1 MQFNELLQRPMFAL
15 GLLAL
20 GMGIIPLNDAII
32 KLLSGDLPLAEIVTV
47 RAVMG
52 LVLVGIFSDG
62 IFRMFALSAKA
73 FWLFVGRGMCLV
85 VAMALFFIPLG
96 SLPLPTVVSI
106 FFVSP
111 LLITLFSVPF
121 LGEKIGIHRIASVI
135 AGMVGVVL
143 IIRPGSADFQPETLL
158 VIGAALSYALFQIWT
173 RRLKSV
179 GDLNAMV
186 AVQHLCYFGAAFPI
200 FLINWTWPLDE
211 TGNISIDFLLR
222 APAPLGAL
230 EIGMLVVCAF
240 SVLFLSFASSNA
252 YRVVEASLIAPF
264 EYTAIPLG
272 VFWGIVI
279 WGDWPEPMA
288 WFGMLLIL
296 GGGLYAVYR
305 ERARDTLVI
314 TSTPMPV
321 SAALGQIDPED
332 QADATQSGDD
342 RI

>member
-1 MQFNELLQRPMFAL
+1 MKFNELLQRPMFAL
-15 GLLAL
+15 ALLAL
-20 GMGIIPLNDAII
+20 GMAIIPLNDAII
-32 KLLSGDLPLAEIVTV
+32 KLLSSKLPLAEIVTV
-47 RAVMG
+47 RAVMSI
-52 LVLVGIFSDG
+52 VLVGIFSNG
-62 IFRMFALSAKA
+62 IARMFALSAKA

-85 VAMALFFIPLG
+85 IAMALFFIPLG

-121 LGEKIGIHRIASVI
+121 LGEKIGVHRIASVI
-135 AGMVGVVL
+135 AGMLGVLL

-158 VIGAALSYALFQIWT
+158 VIGSAISYALFQIWT
-173 RRLKSV
+173 RRLKAV

-186 AVQHLCYFGAAFPI
+186 AVQHVCYFGAAFPV
-200 FLINWTWPLDE
+200 LLLNWLWPVAE
-211 TGNISIDFLLR
+211 TGNVSIDFLLR
-222 APAPLGAL
+222 EPVALGL
-230 EIGMLVVCAF
+230 VEIGMLVVCAF
-240 SVLFLSFASSNA
+240 AVLFLSFASSNA

-279 WGDWPEPMA
+279 WGDWPEPTA
-288 WFGMLLIL
+288 WVGMMLIL

-321 SAALGQIDPED
+321 SAAMAQVDPED
-332 QADATQSGDD
+332 QFDTDPEGNN
-342 RI
+342 RV